1 MIMIMITVVNDV
13 RCDDASDRS
22 DDDDVFVPF
31 LNRFLLTKKGG
42 FPSPP

>member
-1 MIMIMITVVNDV
+1 MMLDDV
-13 RCDDASDRS
+13 RCDNADDQSDDDAG